1 MTLLRLK
8 NLFTAACIACLLSG
22 CSSLPKI
29 GKTDL
34 PAEAT
39 ISDQDQEPQPAY
51 FVEMHSNFGKPKL
64 YQGTIEKPTRVQE
77 ALEDSGA
84 LRQFSS
90 MSVDLYR
97 AVPGGRPLKLAVDFK
112 GSNQVRYEQDYA
124 LHPGDRLVVKPK
136 SDSPMEKLVSQVFG
150 EF

>member
-1 MTLLRLK
+1 MTLLRLR

-34 PAEAT
+34 PPEAT
-39 ISDQDQEPQPAY
+39 ISDQDQQPPPAY
-51 FVEMHSNFGKPKL
+51 LVELHSNFGKPKL
-64 YQGTIEKPTRVQE
+64 YEGKLDKPTRVQD
-77 ALEDSGA
+77 ALDASGA

-97 AVPGGRPLKLAVDFK
+97 QVPGNLPLKLVVDFK

-124 LHPGDRLVVKPK
+124 LHSGDRLVVKPK
-136 SDSPMEKLVSQVFG
+136 SDSPMEKLVNQVFG